1 MHIFFFTTSSN
12 ASFLILFVHNLLTWM
27 TLKTLQFLHPQPLP
41 PLSQRKVFLLFPIFQ
56 FQYIKSSIYKITNFF
71 IRFSSQHFSLFFL
84 KTGSF
89 PYKKR
94 AALPEHCGPP
104 PVLLIHNCHRAC
116 EIKRY
121 CYHLGHWI
129 DTCRCN

>member
-27 TLKTLQFLHPQPLP
+27 TLKTLQFPHSHPLP

-71 IRFSSQHFSLFFL
+71 YSLFFP
-84 KTGSF
+84 TFFSIFPEDRIF
-89 PYKKR
+89 PYKKK
-94 AALPEHCGPP
+94 AALPEHCCPS
-104 PVLLIHNCHRAC
+104 PVLLVHNCHRAC